1 MSRGPPYRFRDI
13 EPPRSRRYKALA
25 RDISISR
32 GELSSRAFPFY
43 RNVAGHFQLYQARS
57 LPLPALPLVAIPCE
71 FSVALFAR
79 HKYVS
84 HRRRPAVARPAR
96 LEALAWAS
104 AHDST

>member
-1 MSRGPPYRFRDI
+1 MMSRGPPYRFRDI

-57 LPLPALPLVAIPCE
+57 ASPCLSLPSLSSPSPVSSVSRYSRGTNTFRIAAVPL
-71 FSVALFAR
+71 
-79 HKYVS
+79 
-84 HRRRPAVARPAR
+84 
-96 LEALAWAS
+96 
-104 AHDST
+104 